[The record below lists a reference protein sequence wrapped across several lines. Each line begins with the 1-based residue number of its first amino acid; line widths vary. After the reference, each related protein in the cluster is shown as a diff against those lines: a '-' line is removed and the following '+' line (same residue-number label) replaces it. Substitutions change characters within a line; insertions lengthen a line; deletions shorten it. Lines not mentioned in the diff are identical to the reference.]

1 MTYRR
6 SHAPVQ
12 TDPIRNRLGKP
23 GVARDLSCPHCGVVF
38 TTERRWQ
45 MRCPE
50 CDHRW
55 IDRSGRTLIDSLR
68 DARMDAFVTLFMGAG
83 IVMYVGAFVVC
94 VGLLFNEAAGLRG
107 WDRTYGLA
115 ALFLASFASLFVLV
129 KLFRH

>member
-12 TDPIRNRLGKP
+12 TDPIRDSLGKR
-23 GVARDLSCPHCGVVF
+23 GVARDLSCPNCGVVF

-55 IDRSGRTLIDSLR
+55 IDRTGRTLIDTLR
-68 DARMDAFVTLFMGAG
+68 DARMDFFVTLFLGAG
-83 IVMYVGAFVVC
+83 IVLYVGAFL
-94 VGLLFNEAAGLRG
+94 VGVAFLFNEAAGLRG
-107 WDRTYGLA
+107 WERTYGLA
-115 ALFLASFASLFVLV
+115 GLFVASFASLFVLS